1 MNNHDLYNAARGYW
15 TANAVIGSAAS
26 KMADL
31 NRQESA
37 KFAEMALFNSHYL
50 SEKQLAD
57 KIGNYILYNDLVG
70 AYEFLNRSL
79 KNEIIHDCQ
88 NQKEFTTHLSE
99 LIEQRKDKYRPF
111 YQKIDMSMPVT
122 IEDMTAEDICSI
134 MSVELMS
141 PAELKQYHSEKEAEE
156 WADKLVENLGIAF
169 RAVLIIGLLVLM
181 MYLSAQ

>member
-1 MNNHDLYNAARGYW
+1 MNNQDLYKAARGYW
-15 TANAVIGSAAS
+15 TANAVVGSAAS
-26 KMADL
+26 KMTQL
-31 NRQESA
+31 NREQEA
-37 KFAEMALFNSHYL
+37 KMAQITSFYAHYQ

-57 KIGNYILYNDLVG
+57 RIGTYILCNDIVG

-99 LIEQRKDKYRPF
+99 LIEQRKSKYRPF
-111 YQKIDMSMPVT
+111 YQKIDMSMPAT
-122 IEDMTAEDICSI
+122 IADMTAEEICSI

-141 PAELKQYHSEKEAEE
+141 PEQLKQYHSEKEALE
-156 WADKLVENLGIAF
+156 WADKLVENIGLAF
-169 RAVLIIGLLVLM
+169 RAVLIIGMLVLM

>member
-37 KFAEMALFNSHYL
+37 KFAEMVLFNPHYL

-99 LIEQRKDKYRPF
+99 LIEERKDKYRPF
-111 YQKIDMSMPVT
+111 YQKIDMSMPAI
-122 IEDMTAEDICSI
+122 IEDMTAKGICDI

-141 PAELKQYHSEKEAEE
+141 PSQLKQYHSEKEAQE
-156 WADKLVENLGIAF
+156 WADKLVENLGLVF
-169 RAVLIIGLLVLM
+169 RAVIIIGLVILM
-181 MYLSAQ
+181 ICLSAE

>member
-1 MNNHDLYNAARGYW
+1 MNNQDLYNAARGYW

-31 NRQESA
+31 NRQEAA
-37 KFAEMALFNSHYL
+37 KFAEMTLFNSHYL

-99 LIEQRKDKYRPF
+99 LIEQRKSKYSPF
-111 YQKIDMSMPVT
+111 YQKIDMSMPTT
-122 IEDMTAEDICSI
+122 IGDMTAEDICSI

-141 PAELKQYHSEKEAEE
+141 PEQLKQYHSEKEALE
-156 WADKLVENLGIAF
+156 WADKLVGNIGLAF
-169 RAVLIIGLLVLM
+169 RAVLIIGMLVLM

>member
-99 LIEQRKDKYRPF
+99 LIEERKDKYRPF
-111 YQKIDMSMPVT
+111 YQKIDMSMPAI
-122 IEDMTAEDICSI
+122 IEDMTAEGICDI

-141 PAELKQYHSEKEAEE
+141 PSQLKQYHSEKEAQE
-156 WADKLVENLGIAF
+156 WADKLVENLGLVF
-169 RAVLIIGLLVLM
+169 RAVIIIGLVILM
-181 MYLSAQ
+181 ISLSAE

>member
-1 MNNHDLYNAARGYW
+1 MNNQDLYKAARGYW
-15 TANAVIGSAAS
+15 TANAVVGSAAS
-26 KMADL
+26 KMAQL
-31 NRQESA
+31 NREQEA
-37 KFAEMALFNSHYL
+37 KIAEITSFYSHYQ

-57 KIGNYILYNDLVG
+57 RIGTYIVCNDLVG
-70 AYEFLNRSL
+70 AYEFLNRAL

-169 RAVLIIGLLVLM
+169 RAVLIIGLIVLM
-181 MYLSAQ
+181 IFLSAQ